1 MCRKLWRRG
10 ALQAIHA
17 SARSHC
23 HSMGQQASSRLAP
36 CSVSAAATPPKPLA
50 LAFPSLVVASTCG
63 AGRCIGQIVGTEF
76 AKCLVGLAKAM
87 LANLSSSVAKQTM
100 AGQSIFACAA
110 LHASFCFMV
119 GDGFV
124 LKQPKKNVPIRHAD
138 KLHQARTSASNWDAK
153 LEIAQERA
161 LLFLRGA
168 AVGVCRS
175 DFNQHSKAAHAS
187 VIMSVFPGL

>member
-1 MCRKLWRRG
+1 M
-10 ALQAIHA
+10 
-17 SARSHC
+17 
-23 HSMGQQASSRLAP
+23 
-36 CSVSAAATPPKPLA
+36 
-50 LAFPSLVVASTCG
+50 
-63 AGRCIGQIVGTEF
+63 GTEF

-124 LKQPKKNVPIRHAD
+124 LKQPKKNVPFRHAD

-161 LLFLRGA
+161 LLFLRA
-168 AVGVCRS
+168 EAVGVCRT
-175 DFNQHSKAAHAS
+175 DFDQQFQAAHAKLLMAVFYGS
-187 VIMSVFPGL
+187 VQLPWKS